1 MGLLLCNIFRTKY
14 DSSSYGMVYASEPVP
29 IRKEKLHFFNSE
41 SDFSLFA
48 DINSDVLEQADD
60 MKDDINISLDSIF

>member
-1 MGLLLCNIFRTKY
+1 MGLFLCNIFRTKY

-29 IRKEKLHFFNSE
+29 IRKEKRYFLNSE

-48 DINSDVLEQADD
+48 DVNSDVYDQN
-60 MKDDINISLDSIF
+60 DDINISLEGVYNNF